1 MAKNSFG
8 ALFDDRRPQV
18 IIHSS
23 LQRSS
28 ATQELMRLA
37 ESKGFEVVLNDGI
50 MASQAMIHE
59 GYDRT
64 APLKNHNFRSAKRFL
79 EYHPGVD

>member
-28 ATQELMRLA
+28 ATQELVRLA
-37 ESKGFEVVLNDGI
+37 ESKGFEVVLNDRS
-50 MASQAMIHE
+50 MASQTMIHE

-64 APLKNHNFRSAKRFL
+64 APLRNHNFRSAKRFL
-79 EYHPGVD
+79 ECHPGVD